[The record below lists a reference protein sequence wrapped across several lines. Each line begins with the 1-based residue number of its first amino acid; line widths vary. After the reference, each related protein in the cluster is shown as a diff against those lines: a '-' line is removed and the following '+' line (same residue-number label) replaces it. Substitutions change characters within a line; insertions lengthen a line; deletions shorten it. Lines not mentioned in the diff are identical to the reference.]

1 MALDHVS
8 PSMPQL
14 TQQEFAAS
22 LVLLSGRSVNIDTA
36 MFPSNFMQSH
46 WERSEQ
52 PDARKV
58 VQLVKMDCGACCL
71 SRPDVELLCVVN
83 SAYNISN
90 CSVRKP
96 L

>member
-8 PSMPQL
+8 PSTPQL
-14 TQQEFAAS
+14 TQQEFAVS

-36 MFPSNFMQSH
+36 MFPFRFNLMQSH

-52 PDARKV
+52 PDTRKA

-83 SAYNISN
+83 SAYNI
-90 CSVRKP
+90 
-96 L
+96 